1 MRPSN
6 TCATESLARSARL
19 GNLSSLARPRV
30 PEGPSYFTLFT
41 AGLTACALSLT
52 LTVGTTQLALAQA
65 TPAATPAPAP
75 ALKSA
80 DAREAFRR
88 GEAAYS
94 AGNYEVAIREW
105 NSAFQTDPRPRIQ
118 FNLSQAYER
127 LGRLENAITALETFL
142 DSGDPDDPTYSDAN
156 ARLVALRQRLESTG
170 VIVKGGAEGGL
181 ILVDDKDWGRTPRP
195 DKLTVAPGSHVL
207 TIKWPDGREFRTS
220 IFVPA
225 GQVVEVAVAGEAAPA
240 NTPPPASGTTV
251 AVSTNDASPD
261 RRILWYSLG
270 GGLAAV
276 GTGLLVYGIVRK
288 SATSDCG
295 GNTYCDPDAE
305 DSAGTQAIA
314 GLATGGVLLAAGAAF
329 IVVGAVTGKKS
340 DKQAKTQCGIGYAS
354 AACRFQF

>member
-1 MRPSN
+1 MTTTRPS
-6 TCATESLARSARL
+6 LLVRL
-19 GNLSSLARPRV
+19 
-30 PEGPSYFTLFT
+30 T
-41 AGLTACALSLT
+41 ASLTACTLGMTLT
-52 LTVGTTQLALAQA
+52 LGSSQLALAQA
-65 TPAATPAPAP
+65 TPASGPAA

-127 LGRLENAITALETFL
+127 MGQLENAITALETFL

-156 ARLVALRQRLESTG
+156 ARLVALRQRLDSTG
-170 VIVKGGAEGGL
+170 VVVKGGAEGGL

-195 DKLTVAPGSHVL
+195 DKLTVAPGSHIL

-225 GQVVEVAVAGEAAPA
+225 GQVIEVPVTGDAAPA
-240 NTPPPASGTTV
+240 KGQPSDGGPNL
-251 AVSTNDASPD
+251 AVSTKNTPKD

-276 GTGLLVYGIVRK
+276 GSGLLVYGIVRK
-288 SATSDCG
+288 VATSDCG
-295 GNTYCDPDAE
+295 GNTYCDPDDE
-305 DSAGTQAIA
+305 DSANTQGIA
-314 GLATGGVLLAAGAAF
+314 GLAVGGVMLAAGAAF

-340 DKQAKTQCGIGYAS
+340 DKQQAKTQCGIGYAS